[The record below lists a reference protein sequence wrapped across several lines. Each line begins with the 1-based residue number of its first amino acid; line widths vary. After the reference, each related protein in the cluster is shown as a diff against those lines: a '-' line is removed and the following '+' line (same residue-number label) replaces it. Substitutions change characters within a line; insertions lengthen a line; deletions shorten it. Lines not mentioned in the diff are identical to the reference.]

1 VRYAAFWRGTANI
14 VPSVN
19 LISLRTSLRSAARN
33 IRNAGTAKP
42 RRTALYAGS
51 GLGVVIAAVV
61 VVVAVVVGGSSDPP
75 TSSTPPQHRPA
86 AASDTQVNGVV
97 EHWGTFFGG
106 AKGTNYDTS
115 TLPVAV
121 TLPGPI
127 AQIATSNSTEYALLT
142 NGALYAWGLG
152 AQGEFGDGKR
162 VNSFTRAVR
171 VRFPKGV
178 KIASIPIDVEPF
190 DSAIAIDT
198 KGNAWGWG
206 HNGGGQLCQG
216 NRKPYLT
223 PVKLPFRNVTSLA
236 GASNHDLYDANGT
249 VYACGQNLAGALG
262 DGSMHNSTRPV
273 KVAGLNGSLVTQLV
287 TAFANSG
294 ALLSNGKYYDWG
306 YNANGQL
313 GDGKP
318 GKNSDV
324 PVLVKLPGPVMQ
336 VAQGGS
342 IWGNGQSLVILSS
355 GAMYSWGANS
365 SYQLGTGT
373 PGQEGSPVPFQ
384 APSGVTY
391 AQLATGSATSYAVTT
406 TGQVYAWG
414 SSFVGQVG
422 NGTNHTARRPV
433 LVASGVTAISAT
445 ANNVLV
451 NVSNSL

>member
-1 VRYAAFWRGTANI
+1 M
-14 VPSVN
+14 
-19 LISLRTSLRSAARN
+19 LRSAARN
-33 IRNAGTAKP
+33 IRNAGSAKP
-42 RRTALYAGS
+42 GRTALYAGT

-61 VVVAVVVGGSSDPP
+61 VAVALVAGGSPSDPS
-75 TSSTPPQHRPA
+75 TSSTPSPHRPA
-86 AASDTQVNGVV
+86 ATADTPVTGLVQ
-97 EHWGTFFGG
+97 HWGTFFGG
-106 AKGTNYDTS
+106 SKGTNYDTS
-115 TLPVAV
+115 TVPVAV

-152 AQGEFGDGKR
+152 AQGEFGDGKL
-162 VNSFTRAVR
+162 VNSFTQAVR

-190 DSAIAIDT
+190 DTAIAIDT
-198 KGNAWGWG
+198 RGNAWGWG

-216 NRKPYLT
+216 NRKPYLR
-223 PVKLPFRNVTSLA
+223 PVKLPFRNVTTLA

-249 VYACGQNLAGALG
+249 VYACGQNLAGSLG
-262 DGSMHNSTRPV
+262 DGNMRNSTRPV
-273 KVAGLNGSLVTQLV
+273 KVARIDGSLVTQLV

-313 GDGKP
+313 GDGKL

-355 GAMYSWGANS
+355 GAMYSWGANA

-373 PGQEGSPVPFQ
+373 PGQQASPVPFQ
-384 APSGVTY
+384 APPGVTY
-391 AQLATGSATSYAVTT
+391 AQLATGSNTSYGVTT

-414 SSFVGQVG
+414 SSFAGQVG
-422 NGTNHTARRPV
+422 NGTYHTAKRPV

-445 ANNVLV
+445 ANNVLI
-451 NVSNSL
+451 NISNSL